1 MVLVCA
7 CFPPEGRRSFDPAH
21 MPILHPTTLG
31 LPMASSSSSSS
42 LIVLLILCST
52 IGSSSSLALVE
63 VVDRR
68 PHRRR
73 RHNAITPSSTS
84 SSAFIR
90 IEDRTRYFVQSNR
103 IRPYSYSSAS
113 PPITVLGGWI
123 QRQGEWAWEEDGD
136 TSSSVNDII
145 PKTMSTTTIIDNPLV
160 IAQATPTLPAG
171 TFRPKQS
178 LGQNFLRDG
187 NTVAKIVRAF
197 VSDAQHG
204 NKGNEQRGGM
214 RAVELGPGAGALT
227 DVLVP
232 TLLKTDG
239 GSINDFRCIEID
251 SRSVELLRS
260 KHPNLEVIHRDVLMI
275 DYRTLAEEGSYR
287 DVDKINNEYDEDDV
301 NSAEDERKTENLL
314 QRHNHQPLS
323 IIGNLPYYITSQ
335 ILFALADA
343 AHSDSVSSATVTMQY
358 EVGRRL
364 VASTSTKDY
373 GILSVVFQLYCSS
386 VKMHF
391 KIPPTVFYPQP
402 KVDSALMGLHF
413 CTSDLL
419 RSRLG
424 GVRPRDLRSVVT
436 SAFRQRRK
444 TVRNGLRSLAT
455 DVYRGDDDAVA
466 RFLDGTPGPLPRC
479 VRELRDSGDVVAMS
493 QELPSDWSTRRPEE
507 LTAGQFVELTRML
520 YGPAAI
526 DVDEDEVDIGVRSQL
541 GNKVWRKLKH
551 GSNN

>member
-1 MVLVCA
+1 M
-7 CFPPEGRRSFDPAH
+7 
-21 MPILHPTTLG
+21 
-31 LPMASSSSSSS
+31 
-42 LIVLLILCST
+42 
-52 IGSSSSLALVE
+52 GSSSSLGLGEAV
-63 VVDRR
+63 R
-68 PHRRR
+68 PNRRR
-73 RHNAITPSSTS
+73 RHNAITPYS
-84 SSAFIR
+84 SSSSFIR

-113 PPITVLGGWI
+113 SSTTVLSGWI
-123 QRQGEWAWEEDGD
+123 QRQGEWSWEEDGD
-136 TSSSVNDII
+136 ISSSIVDI
-145 PKTMSTTTIIDNPLV
+145 PKTMSMTTTIMDNNPLV

-204 NKGNEQRGGM
+204 NKGNEVRGGM

-232 TLLKTDG
+232 TLSKKDG
-239 GSINDFRCIEID
+239 GSINDFKCIEID

-287 DVDKINNEYDEDDV
+287 DTEKINDKCNDDDV
-301 NSAEDERKTENLL
+301 DSAEGGGKTENLL
-314 QRHNHQPLS
+314 QRHNHRPLS

-364 VASTSTKDY
+364 VASKSTKDY

-402 KVDSALMGLHF
+402 KVESALMGLHF
-413 CTSDLL
+413 CSSDLL

-444 TVRNGLRSLAT
+444 TVRNGLRNLAT
-455 DVYRGDDDAVA
+455 EVYRDNDDAVT
-466 RFLDGTPGPLPRC
+466 RFLDGIPGPLPRC

-493 QELPSDWSTRRPEE
+493 QELPLDWSTRRPEE

-520 YGPAAI
+520 YGPVAV
-526 DVDEDEVDIGVRSQL
+526 DVDEDEVGIGVRSQL